1 MATDINNTYLF
12 IDRIERLYFS
22 KKDIAEGYFVLGK
35 KRVYFTD
42 ARYFLDAKKHFKNT
56 DITPILYKG
65 LDTLLEYFANEDIKE
80 VLTDF
85 DKISVS
91 EYKYLSKQ
99 VEILDGKESL
109 SLARNVKTEKEISYI
124 KRACKIA
131 QKAYHSAIKEVKLG
145 MTEIEL
151 KDILENYMLKYGA
164 DGVGFE
170 TIVAFG
176 SASAVPHHVTGKRK
190 LKLNEPILIDA
201 GAKYKGY
208 ISDITRVCFFGK
220 PSREFISVYNEVLKA
235 NLIAEEKISSKLKT
249 DEADKIARDYLKE
262 KGLDKY
268 FTHSLGH
275 GVGLEVHEG
284 IALSPKMSVDLKEN
298 SVFTIEPGV
307 YLDNKFGVRIEDT
320 VILKDGKIKRLFT
333 DNKKL
338 IIIKDKS

>member
-1 MATDINNTYLF
+1 MAIDKNNTYLF

-22 KKDIAEGYFVLGK
+22 KKDIAEGYFVVGK
-35 KRVYFTD
+35 KKAYFTD

-56 DITPILYKG
+56 DIEPILFKG
-65 LDTLLEYFANEDIKE
+65 LDTLIEYFIKE
-80 VLTDF
+80 NIEIVLTNF
-85 DKISVS
+85 DKITLS
-91 EYKYLSKQ
+91 EYNSLSKN
-99 VEILDGKESL
+99 VKILDGKESL
-109 SLARNVKTEKEISYI
+109 SLIRDVKTERELFYI
-124 KRACKIA
+124 KRACKIV

-145 MTEIEL
+145 MTELEL
-151 KDILENYMLKYGA
+151 KDILEKYIAKYGA

-176 SASAVPHHVTGKRK
+176 SGSAVPHHVTGKRK

-220 PSREFISVYNEVLKA
+220 PSKEFVRIYQEVLNA
-235 NLIAEEKISSKLKT
+235 NLIAEEKITSKLKT

-284 IALSPKMSVDLKEN
+284 IALSPKMSVGLKEN

-320 VILKDGKIKRLFT
+320 VTIKDGKVKRLFT